1 MCTILPLPCLAAPS
15 GDSID
20 ASEESRHFAE
30 EEEDAEH
37 NSFVEITPVEPV
49 PETTALLLSTR
60 S

>member
-1 MCTILPLPCLAAPS
+1 MCTILPLPCLGAP
-15 GDSID
+15 ID
-20 ASEESRHFAE
+20 ASAESRHFAEE

-49 PETTALLLSTR
+49 PEITVLLLSTH